1 MNVSEYKPLLTVGH
15 YVTIWIFISGL
26 IISGLSMGNDMEN
39 QQIQTQVRQE
49 AIMIQQAEIKRDVKD
64 AKKEQQAIKELLIQ
78 IKTNQER

>member
-49 AIMIQQAEIKRDVKD
+49 AIMIQQAEIKQDVKD
-64 AKKEQQAIKELLIQ
+64 AKKEQQEIKELLIQ

>member
-1 MNVSEYKPLLTVGH
+1 MNVSEYKPIFTIGH
-15 YVTIWIFISGL
+15 YVTIWIFIAGL
-26 IISGLSMGNDMEN
+26 ILSGLSMGNEMEN

-49 AIMIQQAEIKRDVKD
+49 AIMIQQAEIKKDVKD